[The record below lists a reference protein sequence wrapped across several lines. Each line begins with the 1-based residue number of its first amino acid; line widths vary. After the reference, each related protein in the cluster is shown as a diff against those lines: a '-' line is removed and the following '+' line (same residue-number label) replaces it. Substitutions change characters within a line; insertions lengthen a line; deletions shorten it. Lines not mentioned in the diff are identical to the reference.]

1 MMAGWCGAR
10 RLALTLVLLSRDLCP
25 WSRAHIRVRLMGS
38 ESAGLVVELDE
49 SACWGLLRSAEV
61 GRLAVVVNHR
71 PEIFPINFVVDHAT
85 VVFRTAA
92 GTKLDWGAGRDVA
105 FEVDGYE
112 PDSGVA
118 WSVVVKG
125 LAREVKGMYEA
136 LDALELPL
144 FPWHT
149 SAKPHIIRIEPDQV
163 TGRRFKVADRPARH
177 PVHEG

>member
-1 MMAGWCGAR
+1 MS
-10 RLALTLVLLSRDLCP
+10 TEP
-25 WSRAHIRVRLMGS
+25 ENLM
-38 ESAGLVVELDE
+38 VELDE

-61 GRLAVVVNHR
+61 GRLAIVVDRR

-85 VVFRTAA
+85 VVFRTAG
-92 GTKLDWGAGRDVA
+92 GTKLDWAAGRDVA

-112 PDSGVA
+112 PDGGVA

-149 SAKPHIIRIEPDQV
+149 SSKPHIIRIEPDQV
-163 TGRRFKVADRPARH
+163 TGRRFRVSDALSGHHAP
-177 PVHEG
+177 EG